1 MISGH
6 PSLFSGGMSPGH
18 MTFLWGL
25 PSSDRTSPYFS
36 LLLGWYGEPYGGK
49 MDWEPV
55 QKGQWKER
63 KICSLRNKAVL
74 GKHTLSLDPGIQS
87 SPR

>member
-1 MISGH
+1 
-6 PSLFSGGMSPGH
+6 

-25 PSSDRTSPYFS
+25 PSSDYTFPYFS
-36 LLLGWYGEPYGGK
+36 LLLGWYGESYGRK

-63 KICSLRNKAVL
+63 KICSLKNKAAS
-74 GKHTLSLDPGIQS
+74 GKHILSLDPDIHPELAQVMLLAVWSTVGKE
-87 SPR
+87 